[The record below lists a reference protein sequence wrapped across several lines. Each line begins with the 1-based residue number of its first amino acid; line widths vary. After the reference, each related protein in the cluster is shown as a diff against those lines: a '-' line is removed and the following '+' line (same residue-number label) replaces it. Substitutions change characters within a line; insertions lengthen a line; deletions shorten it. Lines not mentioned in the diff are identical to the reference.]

1 MENHAHISQLNN
13 ALVIPQTPHSDFG
26 RKPMSRDHFISGV
39 CQTKNSDIFFGHKYK
54 NNYLLNKDLQL
65 STIKN
70 SKSLKLQGTWLFG
83 GLLAPHFGHFMAE
96 SCHRLWAWQSMAT
109 KVDGIIV
116 LPPPGYSDINK
127 WPAFIFDVY
136 ALFGIVKEDIKIIT
150 NLTEVEH
157 IHIPEMG
164 ASFHGEIKSWYA
176 EWLNGNPLYGEQSH
190 IHQNRKL
197 FISRRNY
204 KLKGRVAGM
213 DAVAELL
220 AEQGFEEVYPEEL
233 SIKEQLL
240 LLSSASHII
249 WEEGSAVHLMELLAK
264 QNSRA
269 ALIMR
274 RPKNPNIRNFLEKK
288 YDNLYTDSSLVMDK
302 LAQNRPNNALAYFAN
317 IIDTIKGL
325 EQSGI
330 ISKTYDISRVKRLL
344 VENEKIDSLEYVRSL
359 RLSDEKRKL
368 FLSRVKLFQK
378 LRRLNL
384 DKSHLIKYILFNDL
398 PTNTVTPK
406 DLREM
411 SAFLAHPKIE
421 ETEKHEVAQSLKRAT
436 EQCSNKALQTKLKA
450 IQALIS

>member
-1 MENHAHISQLNN
+1 
-13 ALVIPQTPHSDFG
+13 
-26 RKPMSRDHFISGV
+26 
-39 CQTKNSDIFFGHKYK
+39 
-54 NNYLLNKDLQL
+54 
-65 STIKN
+65 
-70 SKSLKLQGTWLFG
+70 
-83 GLLAPHFGHFMAE
+83 
-96 SCHRLWAWQSMAT
+96 
-109 KVDGIIV
+109 
-116 LPPPGYSDINK
+116 
-127 WPAFIFDVY
+127 
-136 ALFGIVKEDIKIIT
+136 
-150 NLTEVEH
+150 
-157 IHIPEMG
+157 
-164 ASFHGEIKSWYA
+164 
-176 EWLNGNPLYGEQSH
+176 
-190 IHQNRKL
+190 
-197 FISRRNY
+197 
-204 KLKGRVAGM
+204 
-213 DAVAELL
+213 
-220 AEQGFEEVYPEEL
+220 
-233 SIKEQLL
+233 
-240 LLSSASHII
+240 
-249 WEEGSAVHLMELLAK
+249 
-264 QNSRA
+264 
-269 ALIMR
+269 
-274 RPKNPNIRNFLEKK
+274 
-288 YDNLYTDSSLVMDK
+288 MDK